1 MMLLGSITIPESPW
15 VWLALPVLI
24 ATVILLVWSYRR
36 SAEIGA
42 VHKIAFCLRL
52 LGVLVL
58 LLCLLEPL
66 WSGRRAKSGANLF
79 VVIADNSSGMNV
91 RDHDMSLSRGETLL
105 AALQQVATSR
115 SGQAELKIDRSEA
128 PDRVKPTFGGAD
140 WLGTLADNFQVRQY
154 IFDSRLRRTTD
165 FSELTFDGRASD
177 IGVALRTIAERY
189 RGRPVAG
196 VLLMTD
202 GNATDMAE
210 QFYDLSGV
218 PPVYPVVIGGRR
230 PLKDISL
237 TNVSVS
243 QTSFEDAPVMIQ
255 ADVEAS
261 GYAGKTIAVDLLENS
276 GKVVER
282 QTLKISKNDE
292 KQVFRFRLRPDKTGV
307 LFYHLNVAEEIS
319 PGYGGLRPEE
329 QDRLP
334 TLRSSTAAAG
344 GSDQLEAPSEATL
357 VNNKRTLVVD
367 RGKGPYR
374 ILYVTGRPNWE
385 YKFLRRAISEDEQVQ
400 LVGLLRVA
408 RREPKYDWRGR
419 AGEVSN
425 PLYRGFDNKDQE
437 QTEQY
442 DQPVLVRL
450 NTRDEAELR
459 DGFPK
464 TREELF
470 GYHAVILDDIEAEFF
485 SHDQMELLQEF
496 VAKRGGGFLMLG
508 GKESF
513 KQGSFHR
520 TPIVHILPVY
530 LDRLARQETVT
541 RAYLNLTREGW
552 LQPWARLC
560 DNEQDELQRL
570 LEMPAFRVLNCV
582 RAVKPGARVLA
593 TVGDD
598 PAQQLPALV
607 VHRYGN
613 GRAAALTI
621 GDIWRWGLK
630 QNQMRDDMNRFWRQT
645 LRWLVADVPNR
656 ISFQAAHKRDQ
667 VNQPVVFQ
675 VRVRKKNF
683 EPMDNVSIAIE
694 VRDPEAQKLQLTAE
708 PVLTESGLFEA
719 TYIPRYNGSYF
730 ATAVVNDA
738 NGLEVGEAKTGWAV
752 DLEAHEFRSIRTNRP
767 LLERIA
773 RQTGGQ
779 VIELNALDDFVRSLP
794 SRDAPITDTW
804 IKPLWDLRGILPA
817 TFLLILMCFAG
828 EWTLRRWKG
837 MP

>member
-1 MMLLGSITIPESPW
+1 
-15 VWLALPVLI
+15 
-24 ATVILLVWSYRR
+24 
-36 SAEIGA
+36 
-42 VHKIAFCLRL
+42 
-52 LGVLVL
+52 
-58 LLCLLEPL
+58 
-66 WSGRRAKSGANLF
+66 
-79 VVIADNSSGMNV
+79 
-91 RDHDMSLSRGETLL
+91 
-105 AALQQVATSR
+105 
-115 SGQAELKIDRSEA
+115 
-128 PDRVKPTFGGAD
+128 
-140 WLGTLADNFQVRQY
+140 
-154 IFDSRLRRTTD
+154 
-165 FSELTFDGRASD
+165 
-177 IGVALRTIAERY
+177 
-189 RGRPVAG
+189 
-196 VLLMTD
+196 
-202 GNATDMAE
+202 
-210 QFYDLSGV
+210 
-218 PPVYPVVIGGRR
+218 
-230 PLKDISL
+230 
-237 TNVSVS
+237 
-243 QTSFEDAPVMIQ
+243 VMIQ

-276 GKVVER
+276 GKVVEH
-282 QTLKISKNDE
+282 QTLKISRNDE
-292 KQVFRFRLRPDKTGV
+292 KQVFRFRLRPDKTGI
-307 LFYHLNVAEEIS
+307 LFYHLNVTEEIS
-319 PGYGGLRPEE
+319 PGYGGLRPDE
-329 QDRLP
+329 QDRLS
-334 TLRSSTAAAG
+334 TLRSSTATED
-344 GSDQLEAPSEATL
+344 GSEQPEAPSEATL
-357 VNNKRTLVVD
+357 ANNKRTLVVD

-419 AGEVSN
+419 AGEASN
-425 PLYRGFDNKDQE
+425 PLFRGFDNKDEE

-450 NTRDEAELR
+450 NTRDAAELR

-464 TREELF
+464 TQEELF
-470 GYHAVILDDIEAEFF
+470 GYHAVILDDVEADFF

-496 VAKRGGGFLMLG
+496 VVKRGGGFLMLG

-513 KQGSFHR
+513 QQGNFHR
-520 TPIVHILPVY
+520 TPIGHILPVY
-530 LDRLARQETVT
+530 LDQMAQQETVT

-593 TVGDD
+593 TVGND
-598 PAQQLPALV
+598 PAQQFPALV

-656 ISFQAAHKRDQ
+656 ISLQATHKPDQ

-675 VRVRKKNF
+675 VRVRKENF

-694 VRDPEAQKLQLTAE
+694 VRDPQGQNLRLTAE

-719 TYIPRYNGSYF
+719 TYIPRYNGSYL
-730 ATAVVNDA
+730 ARAVVNDA
-738 NGLEVGEAKTGWAV
+738 NGAEVGDAETGWAV

-779 VIELNALDDFVRSLP
+779 VIELDALEDFVRSLP
-794 SRDAPITDTW
+794 SRDVPITDTW

>member
-1 MMLLGSITIPESPW
+1 MILLGSITIPESPW
-15 VWLALPVLI
+15 VWPAVPVLI
-24 ATVILLVWSYRR
+24 ATVVLLVWSYRR

-42 VHKIAFCLRL
+42 AHKIAFCLRL

-91 RDHDMSLSRGETLL
+91 RDHGMSLSRGETLL

-115 SGQAELKIDRSEA
+115 SGQAELKFDRGEA
-128 PDRVKPTFGGAD
+128 PDRVKPAFGGAD

-154 IFDSRLRRTTD
+154 VFDSRLRRTTD

-425 PLYRGFDNKDQE
+425 PLYRGFDNKDEE

-513 KQGSFHR
+513 QQGSFHR

>member
-1 MMLLGSITIPESPW
+1 MILLGSITIPASPW
-15 VWLALPVLI
+15 VWLAVPVLI
-24 ATVILLVWSYRR
+24 VTVIILVWSYRR
-36 SAEIGA
+36 SAEIGTA
-42 VHKIAFCLRL
+42 HKTAFFLRL
-52 LGVLVL
+52 LGMLVLVL
-58 LLCLLEPL
+58 CLMEPL
-66 WSGRRAKSGANLF
+66 WSARRAKSGANLF
-79 VVIADNSSGMNV
+79 VVVADNSSGMNV
-91 RDHDMSLSRGETLL
+91 RDHGVSRSRGEILQ
-105 AALQQVATSR
+105 AALKVDQ
-115 SGQAELKIDRSEA
+115 GEA
-128 PDRVKPTFGGAD
+128 LDWIKPAFGGSD
-140 WLGTLADNFQVRQY
+140 WLSALADNFQVRQY
-154 IFDSRLRRTTD
+154 VFDSRLRRTAD
-165 FSELTFDGRASD
+165 FSELIFDGKASA
-177 IGVALRTIAERY
+177 IGLTLRTIAERY
-189 RGRPVAG
+189 RGRPLAG

-218 PPVYPVVIGGRR
+218 PPVYPVVIGGSR

-261 GYAGKTIAVDLLENS
+261 GYAGKTVTVDLLENS
-276 GKVVER
+276 GEVVER
-282 QTLKISKNDE
+282 QTLKISRNDE
-292 KQVFRFRLRPDKTGV
+292 KQVFRFNLRPDKTGV

-319 PGYGGLRPEE
+319 
-329 QDRLP
+329 QDRL
-334 TLRSSTAAAG
+334 LE
-344 GSDQLEAPSEATL
+344 QHEAPSEATL
-357 VNNKRTLVVD
+357 ANNKRTLVVD

-374 ILYVTGRPNWE
+374 ILYVTGRTNWE
-385 YKFLRRAISEDEQVQ
+385 YKFLQRAVSEDEQVQ

-425 PLYRGFDNKDQE
+425 PLFRGYDNKDEE

-450 NTRDEAELR
+450 NTRDKAELR

-464 TREELF
+464 TKEELF
-470 GYHAVILDDIEAEFF
+470 SYHAVILDDIEAEFF
-485 SHDQMELLQEF
+485 SQDQMKLLEEF
-496 VAKRGGGFLMLG
+496 VARRGGGFLMLG

-513 KQGSFHR
+513 QQGGFHR
-520 TPIVHILPVY
+520 TPIGHILPVY
-530 LDRLARQETVT
+530 LDRQARQETVN

-560 DNEQDELQRL
+560 DNEQNELKRL

-598 PAQQLPALV
+598 PAQQLPALI

-621 GDIWRWGLK
+621 GDIWRWGMK
-630 QNQMRDDMNRFWRQT
+630 QTKMRDDMNRFWRQT

-656 ISFQAAHKRDQ
+656 ISFQAAHKQDQ
-667 VNQPVVFQ
+667 INQPVVLQ
-675 VRVRKKNF
+675 VRVREKNF

-694 VRDPEAQKLQLTAE
+694 VRDPQAQKLQLTGE

-719 TYIPRYNGSYF
+719 AYIPRYNGSYF
-730 ATAVVNDA
+730 ARAVVNDA
-738 NGLEVGEAKTGWAV
+738 NGLEVGDATTGWAV
-752 DLEAHEFRSIRTNRP
+752 DLEAHEFRSLRTNRP

-779 VIELNALDDFVRSLP
+779 VIELDALDDFVRSLP
-794 SRDAPITDTW
+794 SRDVPVTDTW
-804 IKPLWDLRGILPA
+804 VKPLWDLRGILPA
-817 TFLLILMCFAG
+817 AFLFILLCFGG

>member
-15 VWLALPVLI
+15 VWLAVPVLI
-24 ATVILLVWSYRR
+24 VTVIILVWSYRR
-36 SAEIGA
+36 SAETGA
-42 VHKIAFCLRL
+42 IHKTAFCLRL
-52 LGVLVL
+52 LGMLVLVL
-58 LLCLLEPL
+58 CLMEPL
-66 WSGRRAKSGANLF
+66 WSGRRAKFGANLF

-91 RDHDMSLSRGETLL
+91 RDREATLSRGEILQ
-105 AALQQVATSR
+105 AALKVNKS
-115 SGQAELKIDRSEA
+115 
-128 PDRVKPTFGGAD
+128 D

-165 FSELTFDGRASD
+165 FSELVFDGKASA
-177 IGVALRTIAERY
+177 IGVALRTITERY
-189 RGRPVAG
+189 KGRPLAG

-202 GNATDMAE
+202 GNATDMGE

-261 GYAGKTIAVDLLENS
+261 GYAGKTIVVSLTENS

-282 QTLKISKNDE
+282 QTQKISRNDE
-292 KQVFRFRLRPDKTGV
+292 KQVFRFRLRPEKTGV
-307 LFYHLNVAEEIS
+307 LFYHLKVKEEIA
-319 PGYGGLRPEE
+319 
-329 QDRLP
+329 QDRL
-334 TLRSSTAAAG
+334 
-344 GSDQLEAPSEATL
+344 SDQLEAPSEATL
-357 VNNKRTLVVD
+357 ANNKRTLVVD

-374 ILYVTGRPNWE
+374 ILYVAGRPNWE
-385 YKFLRRAISEDEQVQ
+385 YKFLQRAISEDEQVQ
-400 LVGLLRVA
+400 MVGLLRVA
-408 RREPKYDWRGR
+408 RREPKYDWRGHV
-419 AGEVSN
+419 GEDSN
-425 PLYRGFDNKDQE
+425 PLFRGFDNKDEE

-450 NTRDEAELR
+450 NTRDAAELR

-464 TREELF
+464 TQEELF
-470 GYHAVILDDIEAEFF
+470 GYHAVILDDVEAEFF
-485 SHDQMELLQEF
+485 SHDQMELLREF
-496 VAKRGGGFLMLG
+496 VAERGGGFLMLG

-513 KQGSFHR
+513 QQGNFNR
-520 TPIVHILPVY
+520 TPIGQILPVY
-530 LDRLARQETVT
+530 LDRPAQQETVT

-570 LEMPAFRVLNCV
+570 LEMPAFRVLNRV
-582 RAVKPGARVLA
+582 RAVKPGARVIA
-593 TVGDD
+593 IVGDN
-598 PAQQLPALV
+598 PAQQFPALV

-621 GDIWRWGLK
+621 GDIWRWGMK
-630 QNQMRDDMNRFWRQT
+630 QAKMRDDMNRFWRQT
-645 LRWLVADVPNR
+645 LRWLVADVPDR
-656 ISFQAAHKRDQ
+656 ISLQATHKRDQ

-694 VRDPEAQKLQLTAE
+694 VRDPQGQKLRLTAE

-719 TYIPRYNGSYF
+719 TYIPRYNGSYL
-730 ATAVVNDA
+730 ARAVVNDA
-738 NGLEVGEAKTGWAV
+738 NGAEVGDAKTGWAV

-779 VIELNALDDFVRSLP
+779 VIELNALDSFVRSLP

-817 TFLLILMCFAG
+817 TFLFILMCFAG